1 MDAWLEHTRG
11 TAVMLQV
18 SPWLVQFAHVA
29 PPEPHLLPVKP
40 ALQTPTLSQQ
50 PGQLAAEHCG
60 MQLFCAEQTLP
71 CVVQFWHATPPVPQ
85 AVLAEPVTHVLPLQ
99 QPLGQVAA
107 LHGGGWHVLPW
118 QTFPLAEQFWH
129 VTPPVPHAVLAEP
142 VTQVL
147 PLQQP
152 LGHVAALQADTHCC
166 DVQTRPCV
174 VQFWQAWPPMPHCV

>member
-1 MDAWLEHTRG
+1 
-11 TAVMLQV
+11 MLQV

-85 AVLAEPVTHVLPLQ
+85 AVLAEPVT
-99 QPLGQVAA
+99 
-107 LHGGGWHVLPW
+107 
-118 QTFPLAEQFWH
+118 
-129 VTPPVPHAVLAEP
+129 
-142 VTQVL
+142 QVL